1 MLERAG
7 YWTAAGNESFCSTC
21 GHFLRGDQLG
31 EELRSSEG
39 VARHVFFRLM
49 LAFFKIAG
57 YSLACG
63 AQSLWYLAH
72 GKPELVGDAI
82 GYFGR
87 DVTNAIADIFGK
99 G

>member
-1 MLERAG
+1 MRVSAQRVG
-7 YWTAAGNESFCSTC
+7 ISFAAISWGKSFVQVKVSPDMSDP
-21 GHFLRGDQLG
+21 FKL
-31 EELRSSEG
+31 
-39 VARHVFFRLM
+39 FFRLM

>member
-1 MLERAG
+1 
-7 YWTAAGNESFCSTC
+7 
-21 GHFLRGDQLG
+21 
-31 EELRSSEG
+31 
-39 VARHVFFRLM
+39 M

-57 YSLACG
+57 YFLACG
-63 AQSLWYLAH
+63 VQSLWYVAH

-87 DVTNAIADIFGK
+87 DVTNAIADIFRK